1 MEQVPGISGGVPP
14 LIAYPGRSVIS
25 NISPTEWERF
35 LDSWLLSL
43 EYRLRLP
50 DQQFQNFKFS
60 HGASGIPFLTSL
72 YLSVLEESQ
81 RLSSSPATQ
90 KERLLLKRAYLL
102 LRRLLLVTPVPFDC
116 GSASLVDLL
125 GRASQ
130 VYSGVGDW
138 KPTLAAVWKRN
149 KVQLTSAVEG
159 WQKTAL
165 NDLDAHVKTTKLLDT
180 YKRLNALVKV
190 SPDAG
195 LVLMTGSDYLES
207 LMEAYDR
214 TQSIP
219 DPTALQKVLTEHI
232 FYCFRSLMSDGSR
245 QGSMLLDHLYHM
257 KSESERQA
265 KSKPNGRTLCSSL
278 ICTTSMLRHLAADDA
293 VNGGKR
299 GQGLLDFFATY
310 RQHNLHLHPPVASRK
325 RKVSKGKGKAS
336 ASEEMHMHKASQISQ
351 VHELFPSLSNH
362 YIIGLLDHFNDD
374 TEAVI
379 AGLLEPDSLPPDLRN
394 PEQHQ
399 GHSVPYDGPAH
410 DLAPHST
417 QPLPPHRRNVFD
429 GDDFDS
435 LRISASQIHKGRK
448 EIAVNQSQDTDTHTR
463 SKAAIMAA
471 LAAFDSDDDER
482 DDTYD
487 VADVGGTVDS
497 TVDTDRRPRPEKA
510 AEEEPHEESLF
521 KAWKSNAE
529 LFSRD
534 SKTRVSKARQELKRE
549 TAMSDEQIEGWAIMM
564 KKDTRFQERLEKKYS
579 ASSTYAGNQPALA
592 TSRWQGETPDDSEE
606 GEATH
611 DSRRMGQAQIRGNRS
626 WGRGRGGST
635 AGPAGDASTQRARKR
650 KEQGRGRGGANHNQR
665 EGRARKMG
673 RGMAGPAA
681 Q

>member
-1 MEQVPGISGGVPP
+1 MEEVPGITGPVPP
-14 LIAYPGRSVIS
+14 LIAYPGRNVIS
-25 NISPTEWERF
+25 SLSSSEWDGF

-50 DQQFQNFKFS
+50 DQQFRNFKFS
-60 HGASGIPFLTSL
+60 QSASGIPFLTSL
-72 YLSVLEESQ
+72 CRSVVEDTQ
-81 RLSSSPATQ
+81 ASSSAATQ

-102 LRRLLLVTPVPFDC
+102 LRRLLLVTQVPFDYDN
-116 GSASLVDLL
+116 ASLVDLL

-138 KPTLAAVWKRN
+138 RTTLSATWKRN
-149 KVQLTSAVEG
+149 KAQLSSAVESL
-159 WQKTAL
+159 QKMVL
-165 NDLDAHVKTTKLLDT
+165 NDLTAQLKSAALVDT
-180 YKRLNALVKV
+180 YKCLNALVKV

-214 TQSIP
+214 TLSIS
-219 DPTALQKVLTEHI
+219 DPTPLQKVFTEHI
-232 FYCFRSLMSDGSR
+232 FYCLRSLMSDGSR
-245 QGSMLLDHLYHM
+245 HGSMLLDHLYHM
-257 KSESERQA
+257 KSESERLA

-278 ICTTSMLRHLAADDA
+278 ICTTSILRHLASDDL
-293 VNGGKR
+293 VNVGKR
-299 GQGLLDFFATY
+299 GQGLLEFFVTY
-310 RQHNLHLHPPVASRK
+310 RQNNLHLHPPIALRK
-325 RKVSKGKGKAS
+325 RKTSKGKGKAS
-336 ASEEMHMHKASQISQ
+336 ATEEMHMHKASQISQ
-351 VHELFPSLSNH
+351 VHELFPDLSNQ

-379 AGLLEPDSLPPDLRN
+379 AGLLEPGSLPPDLRN
-394 PEQHQ
+394 PEEYQ
-399 GHSVPYDGPAH
+399 GRSIPYDGPAH

-417 QPLPPHRRNVFD
+417 PPLLPERKNVFD
-429 GDDFDS
+429 GDDFDN
-435 LRISASQIHKGRK
+435 LRISSSRLHKGRK
-448 EIAVNQSQDTDTHTR
+448 EVTITQPQDADSHAR

-497 TVDTDRRPRPEKA
+497 TIDTDRRPRPEMTV
-510 AEEEPHEESLF
+510 EGEPHEESLF
-521 KAWKSNAE
+521 RAWKANAE

-534 SKTRVSKARQELKRE
+534 SKTRVSKPRQDLKRE
-549 TAMSDEQIEGWAIMM
+549 TGMSDEQIEGWAIMM
-564 KKDTRFQERLEKKYS
+564 KKDTRLLERLEKKYS

-592 TSRWQGETPDDSEE
+592 TSRWQGGTPDDSEE
-606 GEATH
+606 GEASH
-611 DSRRMGQAQIRGNRS
+611 DNRRMGQAQIRGNRT

-635 AGPAGDASTQRARKR
+635 AGPSGDISTQRARKR
-650 KEQGRGRGGANHNQR
+650 KEQGKGRGGANHNQR